1 MRVLLYGII
10 AEKAG
15 AAAID
20 VQAASLG
27 ELRLR
32 LAERVPGIEQLS
44 HAIAVDR
51 QLVRTDMPLSG
62 SEEIAVLPPFA
73 GG

>member
-32 LAERVPGIEQLS
+32 LAE
-44 HAIAVDR
+44 
-51 QLVRTDMPLSG
+51 VRLRGVEVESFHV
-62 SEEIAVLPPFA
+62 E
-73 GG
+73 